1 MYTGDLHNILID
13 LDHPLTGFHK
23 FVRLYYK
30 YKGVFLVRQKQSDS
44 EPLLIWKTHSQLSL
58 LDGSFAWVTPDIL
71 RNSKIVRATDTS
83 CKGLV
88 GTVLPAVQGQGHQCL
103 RHQETPEFSFVPKYF
118 RFHQSASN
126 FYQLGRKVCRSWF
139 LPPSGSTINP
149 PSFPSDACFTLCR
162 ALQILKTLKILNT

>member
-1 MYTGDLHNILID
+1 M
-13 LDHPLTGFHK
+13 
-23 FVRLYYK
+23 
-30 YKGVFLVRQKQSDS
+30 RQKQSDS

-58 LDGSFAWVTPDIL
+58 LDGSFAWVIPDIL
-71 RNSKIVRATDTS
+71 RNSKIVRATGAS

-103 RHQETPEFSFVPKYF
+103 RHQETPEFSFVPNYF

-149 PSFPSDACFTLCR
+149 PSFPSDAACFTLCR
-162 ALQILKTLKILNT
+162 ALQILLKHLKYLILKIYPLWFHHQPGTISFWRLLHPLPRV